1 MSDNANTAEE
11 KATDNSKLLSPESSP
26 NTMEIKTGKARRI
39 NNWPVFIA
47 FIVIAVIALT
57 LGLVMVSRNSK
68 KQLEAA
74 PSSQQGKM
82 ATAQAKDVMNSMGGD
97 AGLVNPPPPPPPPE
111 KEQET
116 IKDNKEP
123 PPPAGIVPANR
134 VPEAPRL
141 TDEAK
146 KVRDRRFRQIE
157 QAIDGPIQVRI
168 DENRLQ
174 ARSLD
179 SEVERIERQ
188 IAALNG
194 QESQSYEQRLAAIKN
209 ATEGGGT
216 ADYSGR
222 GDLSRMKQFSGEKN
236 WMNPSTVEAPAVM
249 HIIRTGSVIPA
260 TLIGG
265 INSDLPGQIIGQVS
279 QNVYD
284 TPTGK
289 HLLIPQGSRL
299 VGEYSSQ
306 VQYGQSRVFAVWQ
319 RLIFPD
325 GKALDLGEMPGS
337 AGAGYA
343 GFRDRVNN
351 HYIRIFGS
359 AIMMSAILAGVEMT
373 QDNQN
378 SSGNQQ
384 RVSDALSE
392 ALGNQLGGVMAEML
406 QKNMNIAPTL
416 EIRPGYR
423 FNVMLVKDLVFSGP
437 YTAFDYTAR

>member
-1 MSDNANTAEE
+1 MAEQ
-11 KATDNSKLLSPESSP
+11 KDPLSPETTSK
-26 NTMEIKTGKARRI
+26 TMEIKKGKARRI

-47 FIVIAVIALT
+47 FIVIAVIVLT
-57 LGLVMVSRNSK
+57 LGLVFVSRSNK
-68 KQLEAA
+68 KRADAGGQQT
-74 PSSQQGKM
+74 PSGKI
-82 ATAQAKDVMNSMGGD
+82 ATANAKELTTLSGGEGGVFN
-97 AGLVNPPPPPPPPE
+97 APPPPKPA
-111 KEQET
+111 
-116 IKDNKEP
+116 KEP
-123 PPPAGIVPANR
+123 PKDEPDAEKKETPPPGIVPEKR
-134 VPEAPRL
+134 IPEVPRL

-146 KVRDRRFRQIE
+146 KVRDRRFRQME
-157 QAIDGPIQVRI
+157 QAIDGPIQIRI
-168 DENRLQ
+168 DENKLQ
-174 ARSLD
+174 ARVID
-179 SEVERIERQ
+179 SEIQQLERQ
-188 IAALNG
+188 IAALSG
-194 QESQSYEQRLAAIKN
+194 QEVQTYEQRLAAIRT
-209 ATEGGGT
+209 ATEGGGGAT
-216 ADYSGR
+216 DYSSR
-222 GDLSRMKQFSGEKN
+222 GDLSRMKQFTGEKN
-236 WMNPSTVEAPAVM
+236 WTNLSTVEAPAVM

-260 TLIGG
+260 TLVGG

-279 QNVYD
+279 QDVYD

-319 RLIFPD
+319 RLVFPD

-337 AGAGYA
+337 SGAGYA

-373 QDNQN
+373 QNNQN
-378 SSGNQQ
+378 STQGSNQQ
-384 RVSDALSE
+384 RMSDALSE

-437 YTAFDYTAR
+437 YKAFDYTAR